1 MTCVTAFYNIGR
13 NGVDGRSLTDYKQ
26 WLLSTLTSVTS
37 PMILFLDITLGW
49 KDEILSA
56 RTEGLHII
64 ETPLSDIIMWKHR
77 ERITQ
82 ILNDPAFKAAQK
94 YPTDITNRLP
104 EYCMIQ
110 YSKFG
115 FLEWAIKNNP
125 FKSEYFCW
133 MDAGISR
140 FFEPNKA
147 YTLKTDS
154 LAPTFYI
161 QSDIPARRRL
171 NIITPDTYIGTNE
184 CILKGGIWVMGAASF
199 DVVRNEVMHILNEEM
214 LSKGRIDNEQIALA
228 LAYRKVSQVFNIT
241 LGRAQIDGI
250 LQACFTQTLL

>member
-13 NGVDGRSLTDYKQ
+13 SGIDGRTLADYKQ
-26 WLLSTLTSVTS
+26 WLLSTVRAVHN
-37 PMILFLDITLGW
+37 PIILFLDITLGW
-49 KDEILSA
+49 KDDILSA

-77 ERITQ
+77 DRITE
-82 ILNDPAFKAAQK
+82 ILNDPAFKATQK
-94 YPTDITNRLP
+94 HPNDITNRLP

-115 FLEWAIKNNP
+115 FLEWAVKNNP

-140 FFEPNKA
+140 FFNPHKA

-154 LAPTFYI
+154 IAPTFYI
-161 QSDIPARRRL
+161 QSDVNARRRL
-171 NIITPDTYIGTNE
+171 SVITSDTYIGTNE
-184 CILKGGIWVMGAASF
+184 CILKGTIWVMDAASF
-199 DVVRNEVMHILNEEM
+199 ELVKEEVMHILTDEM

-228 LAYRKVSQVFNIT
+228 LAYRKIPNIFNIVN
-241 LGRAQIDGI
+241 GRAQIDGI